1 MADQSERQAA
11 IPVVASGD
19 VRMKRFPKN
28 LALAAAIGVLMAIVP
43 VPAMALSA
51 PETLSATTAVGD
63 VDGRGPVVEAS
74 FPVGHLGL
82 SWIGDPHPHPEV
94 RFRTDDAWGPWT
106 EVHEDE
112 IQTASDRT
120 WSALVPA
127 WGADAYQIRGD
138 ALDVRAYEIN
148 TTDGPRHL
156 EWEQP
161 EAQASHIAQP
171 PVISRLQ
178 WGADESIR
186 FKPNGTE
193 KGLRTFYPTKKL
205 IVHHTVTA
213 NNDPDPAG
221 TVRAI
226 YEYHVQSRDFQDIAY
241 NFLIDAAGQ
250 IYKGRYSGPQNT
262 TDQDTPTGE
271 DPQGRGV
278 TGAHTGG
285 YNSGTMGVAIL
296 GTYTSTPITAA
307 TQGALV
313 EHLAWEAER
322 HLLDPMGTSQ
332 FTNPA
337 SGETNTAGNISGH
350 RDWGSTEC
358 PGGSL
363 YAQLP
368 TIRQQVAAR
377 VGQLA
382 AASDKKPPRIKKLE
396 AKKVKGQSAIIRYR
410 TSEPATGTI
419 QFWTKGGMRRT
430 TAPEG
435 AARKGHKTR
444 LKGLKNDTEYRF
456 VVTGQDAAGNTGAS
470 KRRDF
475 ATEA

>member
-1 MADQSERQAA
+1 MR
-11 IPVVASGD
+11 
-19 VRMKRFPKN
+19 RFPRI
-28 LALAAAIGVLMAIVP
+28 LAFAGTIGVTAAIVP
-43 VPAMALSA
+43 VPAVALSA
-51 PETLSATTAVGD
+51 PDTLSATSAVGD
-63 VDGRGPVVEAS
+63 LEGRGPVIEAS

-82 SWIGDPHPHPEV
+82 SWLGDPHPHPDV
-94 RFRTDDAWGPWT
+94 RFRTGGVWGPWT

-112 IQTASDRT
+112 IQTSGGRT

-127 WGADAYQIRGD
+127 WGADAYQVRGD
-138 ALDVRAYEIN
+138 APDVRAYEIN
-148 TTDGPRHL
+148 TTDGPRRL

-171 PVISRLQ
+171 PLITRPL

-186 FKPNGTE
+186 FKTNGTE
-193 KGLRTFYPTKKL
+193 KGLRTFYPTQKL

-213 NNDPDPAG
+213 NNDPDPAA

-226 YEYHVQSRDFQDIAY
+226 YEYHVQSRGFVDIAY
-241 NFLIDAAGQ
+241 NFLIDAQGQ

-262 TDQDTPTGE
+262 TDQDTTTGE

-285 YNSGTMGVAIL
+285 FNSGTMGLAIL
-296 GTYTSTPITAA
+296 GTYTSTPTTAA
-307 TQGALV
+307 TQAALV

-322 HLLDPMGTSQ
+322 HLLDPMATTT

-382 AASDKKPPRIKKLE
+382 APTDTKAPRIKKVE
-396 AKKVKGQSAIIRYR
+396 ARKVKGQSAIIRWR
-410 TSEPATGTI
+410 TSEPATGTV
-419 QFWTKGGMRRT
+419 QFWTKGGKRRT
-430 TAPEG
+430 TPPEKV
-435 AARKGHKTR
+435 ARKAHKIR
-444 LKGLKNDTEYRF
+444 LKGLKRETEYRF
-456 VVTGQDAAGNTGAS
+456 LVTGQDSAGNTGHS
-470 KRRDF
+470 RRREF
-475 ATEA
+475 ATPD